1 MTFSEFG
8 RRIDENRQ
16 MGTDHGTANVMFLM
30 GGKVLAGLHGK
41 APNLA
46 NRDPQG
52 DLVFQTDFRSV
63 YAGVLRD
70 WLNANPAR
78 ILQNDF
84 RPMAL
89 VRA

>member
-30 GGKVLAGLHGK
+30 GGKVLAGLHGEV
-41 APNLA
+41 PNLA
-46 NRDPQG
+46 NLDPQG
-52 DLVFQTDFRSV
+52 DLCFRPISGR
-63 YAGVLRD
+63 YMRASSAIGSTPIRG
-70 WLNANPAR
+70 R
-78 ILQNDF
+78 ILENDF